1 MTSSAKTPRRPWAL
15 FGIGVL
21 AILAVASLSVAAAGR
36 VLIIQSNSAGDS
48 VMLIDPITDKI
59 VGEIG
64 GIEVG
69 HGVAPAPDG
78 SRIYVTNESLAT
90 VDVVDVP
97 TLSVIKRIP
106 LTGPPNN
113 IAVRKDGLRVY
124 AAITGANGGVDIIDT
139 AKLEKIKFIRVL
151 GGVHNPIV
159 TPDSKFV
166 VAGSTG
172 GFLATVID
180 TQLERPVWSIHFG
193 DGEGVRVFCFEAN
206 PDGSTKRMFAQLTN
220 LHGFAIV
227 DWETRREVSRVKLPD
242 IPVAERNSEGIQGA
256 PAHGILVT
264 PDGKQLWSTS
274 KFNSRVYAYAMPD
287 LKYLGEVK
295 VGLVPDWIT
304 FTPDSKKLYVAN
316 AHDNTVSVI
325 DVAAR
330 KEITRIKVGQIPKR
344 NATGVFPALPS
355 GTK

>member
-1 MTSSAKTPRRPWAL
+1 M
-15 FGIGVL
+15 
-21 AILAVASLSVAAAGR
+21 
-36 VLIIQSNSAGDS
+36 
-48 VMLIDPITDKI
+48 
-59 VGEIG
+59 
-64 GIEVG
+64 G

-78 SRIYVTNESLAT
+78 SRIYVTNESLST

-113 IAVRKDGLRVY
+113 IAVRKDGQRVY

-139 AKLEKIKFIRVL
+139 VKLEKIKFIRVL

-172 GFLATVID
+172 GYLATVID

-220 LHGFAIV
+220 LQV
-227 DWETRREVSRVKLPD
+227 CRRRLEQRGKSRVKLPD
-242 IPVAERNSEGIQGA
+242 IPVAERNEAFGGA
-256 PAHGILVT
+256 CSRHPRDARRKAALV
-264 PDGKQLWSTS
+264 DGSS
-274 KFNSRVYAYAMPD
+274 A
-287 LKYLGEVK
+287 G
-295 VGLVPDWIT
+295 
-304 FTPDSKKLYVAN
+304 
-316 AHDNTVSVI
+316 
-325 DVAAR
+325 AR
-330 KEITRIKVGQIPKR
+330 
-344 NATGVFPALPS
+344 
-355 GTK
+355 